1 MNMWGD
7 TIMIFL
13 VLTNLMLLG
22 SSRLAACIRI
32 VALQGV
38 ILGSLPILFHEG
50 PLTAR
55 VLFLAFWSVALKG
68 IAFPRL
74 LNKSIRDTDARREV
88 EPFVGYTTSLVAGAL
103 TLCISLWVGSRLPSG
118 GPGTSLAASA
128 ALFTMMTGLFILV
141 SRKKAINQVL
151 GYLILENGVYIFG
164 MAFVEEVPLLVE
176 LGILLD
182 VFVAVFVMGIVI
194 FHINREF
201 DHLDT
206 EKLTTLK
213 D

>member
-1 MNMWGD
+1 MA
-7 TIMIFL
+7 FL
-13 VLTNLMLLG
+13 VLTNLMLIG

-32 VALQGV
+32 VAMQGV
-38 ILGSLPILFHEG
+38 MLGVLPFIFNEG

-55 VLFLAFWSVALKG
+55 VFFLVFWSVALKG
-68 IAFPRL
+68 MVFPYL
-74 LNKSIRDTDARREV
+74 LNKSIRDTNARREV
-88 EPFVGYTTSLVAGAL
+88 EPFVGYTTSLIAGAV
-103 TLCISLWVGSRLPSG
+103 TLCLSLWAGSRLPAG
-118 GPGTSLAASA
+118 GPGAHLAASG
-128 ALFTMMTGLFILV
+128 ALFTMMTGLFVSV
-141 SRKKAINQVL
+141 SRKKAVSQVL
-151 GYLILENGVYIFG
+151 GYLVLENGVYIFG
-164 MAFVEEVPLLVE
+164 ISFVEKVPLLVE

-182 VFVAVFVMGIVI
+182 VFVAVFVMGMVI

>member
-1 MNMWGD
+1 MNMWADG
-7 TIMIFL
+7 IMAFL
-13 VLTNLMLLG
+13 VLTNLMLIG

-38 ILGSLPILFHEG
+38 MLAILPLIFHEG

-55 VLFLAFWSVALKG
+55 VLFLALWSMALKG
-68 IAFPRL
+68 IAFPVL
-74 LNKSIRDTDARREV
+74 LNKSIRDTNARREV
-88 EPFVGYTTSLVAGAL
+88 EPFVGYTTSLIAGVVA
-103 TLCISLWVGSRLPSG
+103 LCLSLWAGSGLPVG
-118 GPGTSLAASA
+118 GPGKTLAAA
-128 ALFTMMTGLFILV
+128 GALFTMMTGLFISV
-141 SRKKAINQVL
+141 SRKKAISQVL
-151 GYLILENGVYIFG
+151 GYLVLENGVYIFG
-164 MAFVEEVPLLVE
+164 IAFVEKVPLLVE

>member
-1 MNMWGD
+1 MNMWADG
-7 TIMIFL
+7 IMAFL
-13 VLTNLMLLG
+13 VLTNLMLIG

-38 ILGSLPILFHEG
+38 MLGILPLIFHEG
-50 PLTAR
+50 PLTVR

-68 IAFPRL
+68 IAFPIL
-74 LNKSIRDTDARREV
+74 LNKSIRDTNARREV
-88 EPFVGYTTSLVAGAL
+88 EPFVGYTTSLIAGAVAL
-103 TLCISLWVGSRLPSG
+103 FLSLWAGSRLPVG
-118 GPGTSLAASA
+118 GSGTSLAAA
-128 ALFTMMTGLFILV
+128 GALFTMMTGLFIAV
-141 SRKKAINQVL
+141 SRKKAVSQVL
-151 GYLILENGVYIFG
+151 GYLVLENGVYIFG
-164 MAFVEEVPLLVE
+164 IAFVEKVPLLVE